1 MTTSQKNQTSTI
13 EDLAKDAGVTKVES
27 LKIDIEGA
35 EKTCL
40 IPFLEKFTVCQIY
53 LEVHGGAQE
62 HVKLLQEIAHLDYRL
77 FSYEVN
83 GFGMTACEYSFIHET
98 CIEKYGGRRIA
109 YFLDYLN

>member
-1 MTTSQKNQTSTI
+1 MPNSRNNQTSTI
-13 EDLAKDAGVTKVES
+13 EDLANEANVTNVEI

-40 IPFLEKFTVCQIY
+40 IPFLEKLIVCQIY
-53 LEVHGGAQE
+53 LELHGGAQE
-62 HVKLLQEIAHLDYRL
+62 HVKLLRELAHLQYRL
-77 FSYEVN
+77 FSYEIN
-83 GFGMTACEYSFIHET
+83 GSAMTACEYSFIHET